1 MLQTI
6 GHETAADLSPFL
18 GQPSIVA
25 HTSDQTPEP
34 APVPEEEVTEQLA
47 SSADLVPLVANQNT
61 ATQYPAVP
69 PPVVPSLP
77 IAGANPGFVDF
88 GIWVDDVT
96 GAPGDG
102 NNALTRALL
111 YELKRAALPFAMTA
125 GTASHFVQG
134 VVDVSVLDATT
145 EHVTILWVVS
155 NAEGKELGRI
165 TQRNDIARGTLH
177 QNWGKTAQYA
187 AMGGADAVLAIIE
200 RDLTK
205 E

>member
-1 MLQTI
+1 
-6 GHETAADLSPFL
+6 
-18 GQPSIVA
+18 
-25 HTSDQTPEP
+25 
-34 APVPEEEVTEQLA
+34 
-47 SSADLVPLVANQNT
+47 
-61 ATQYPAVP
+61 
-69 PPVVPSLP
+69 
-77 IAGANPGFVDF
+77 
-88 GIWVDDVT
+88 
-96 GAPGDG
+96 
-102 NNALTRALL
+102 
-111 YELKRAALPFAMTA
+111 
-125 GTASHFVQG
+125 
-134 VVDVSVLDATT
+134 VDVSVLDATT